1 MAASGQRSRF
11 IEVDRRGEF
20 RFKGPFGRYD
30 VRIGTRNELIAG
42 KARRRTTM
50 TLDGW

>member
-20 RFKGPFGRYD
+20 RFKGPVGRYD

-50 TLDGW
+50 ALDGW